1 MESQRLAAE
10 EAKNVQAVQDVQRL
24 RRLEASRAALL
35 DPNVSRLSIDDQAV
49 LKEHA
54 VKLKLPPEAYLNRCE
69 QKLKNLTTS
78 KMLPEKLMKVV
89 EELLLYPLGSDRALL
104 EQMRPEDRL
113 MRTQFMMHDAATT
126 ACKQVSDGLPVNKM
140 LQKIHEAYKDYL
152 DTIVLLSAAENWERE
167 KLQQLKSDALEA
179 VRSANA
185 SLKKMEKE
193 MKGRAAQR
201 RLDRKAATLTKLDRE
216 AAEAQ
221 RDQEFRRPF

>member
-1 MESQRLAAE
+1 MR
-10 EAKNVQAVQDVQRL
+10 AVQDGQRL
-24 RRLEASRAALL
+24 RRLEACRAALL
-35 DPNVSRLSIDDQAV
+35 DPSVSPLSVDDQAA

-89 EELLLYPLGSDRALL
+89 EELLLYPPGPDRALL

-113 MRTQFMMHDAATT
+113 MRTQFMLRDAVTT
-126 ACKQVSDGLPVNKM
+126 ACKQVSDGLSVNKM

-167 KLQQLKSDALEA
+167 RLQQLKSDALEA
-179 VRSANA
+179 VRSAKA

-201 RLDRKAATLTKLDRE
+201 RLDRKAATLTKLDQV
-216 AAEAQ
+216 AAGSKQ
-221 RDQEFRRPF
+221 